1 MCIISIFS
9 KKVSYPQILVWKTLY
24 LLCKTTI
31 IYININSL
39 CAYVENFIPI
49 FFIIFFILKS
59 FFSYRIIEP
68 LNEANMV
75 ILSENDYLEVRLNS
89 LIADYDVDT
98 LSNLYQPIIG
108 YSALAVYFS
117 LWAEAK
123 NQRITRIC
131 SHSQLFNRL
140 QMAPGDF
147 ISARKHLEAVGLLKT
162 VLEKNDNTRIYH
174 YNLFAPKTP
183 FAFFDD
189 VLLFGMLIK
198 ALGDV
203 DANRFKTIYHYQADG
218 QQGEDISSSFLDVFR
233 PDFNDP
239 AFEKAVSKDNAIGRR
254 SGKINSEFNY
264 DAFFNEL
271 SNISQIKSDAFT
283 KKDMKEI
290 ERLATLNGIGE
301 EEAALV
307 ISDIYNPLAG
317 KGKHIDF
324 QELTKIFQEH
334 SDYSY
339 LLTRKMNKNPNTI
352 SGSTELA
359 GKINI
364 METRSPKQFLT
375 LLQNGS
381 QPALSDLRIV
391 DDLSKKF
398 HLPNPVINVLVDYVL
413 SKNNNIL
420 SRALCEKIGASLAR
434 EGVTTTIDA
443 MNYLT
448 KVSKKTAKETSK
460 ARNEKTEEKQNIVKD
475 KKEDSQLNWDQL
487 LDDIDDGE
495 GGDDGKA

>member
-1 MCIISIFS
+1 
-9 KKVSYPQILVWKTLY
+9 
-24 LLCKTTI
+24 
-31 IYININSL
+31 
-39 CAYVENFIPI
+39 
-49 FFIIFFILKS
+49 
-59 FFSYRIIEP
+59 
-68 LNEANMV
+68 MV

-98 LSNLYQPIIG
+98 LTNLYQPIIG

-117 LWAEAK
+117 LWVEAK
-123 NQRITRIC
+123 NQKITHIC
-131 SHSQLFNRL
+131 SHSQIFNRL
-140 QMAPGDF
+140 QIAPGDF

-162 VLEKNDNTRIYH
+162 VLEKNTNSRIYH
-174 YNLFAPKTP
+174 YSLFAPKTP
-183 FAFFDD
+183 YAFFDD
-189 VLLFGMLIK
+189 ALLFGMLIK
-198 ALGDV
+198 TIGDV
-203 DANRFKTIYHYQADG
+203 DANRFKAIYHYQDEG
-218 QQGEDISSSFLDVFR
+218 QSGEDISSSFLDVYR

-239 AFEKAVSKDNAIGRR
+239 AFEKALYKDNAIGRR

-264 DAFFNEL
+264 DAFFNYL
-271 SNISQIKSDAFT
+271 SEISQITPEAFT

-290 ERLATLNGIGE
+290 ERLATLNGISE
-301 EEAALV
+301 QEAAAV
-307 ISDIYNPLAG
+307 VSDIYKPSLG
-317 KGKHIDF
+317 KGKHIDY

-339 LLTRKMNKNPNTI
+339 LLNKKINKNPNMV

-364 METRSPKQFLT
+364 METRSPKQFLA

-381 QPALSDLRIV
+381 QPAISDLKIV

-413 SKNNNIL
+413 MKNNNIL

-434 EGVTTTIDA
+434 EGVSTTIDA

-448 KVSKKTAKETSK
+448 RVNKKTVKETSK
-460 ARNEKTEEKQNIVKD
+460 SKSEEVNEKQNITSEN
-475 KKEDSQLNWDQL
+475 KEEQPVNWDQL
-487 LDDIDDGE
+487 LDDIDNGE

>member
-1 MCIISIFS
+1 
-9 KKVSYPQILVWKTLY
+9 
-24 LLCKTTI
+24 
-31 IYININSL
+31 
-39 CAYVENFIPI
+39 
-49 FFIIFFILKS
+49 
-59 FFSYRIIEP
+59 
-68 LNEANMV
+68 MV

-108 YSALAVYFS
+108 YAALAVYFS

-123 NQRITRIC
+123 NQRITHIC
-131 SHSQLFNRL
+131 SHNQLFNRL
-140 QMAPGDF
+140 QIAPGDF

-162 VLEKNDNTRIYH
+162 VLEKNENSRIYH

-183 FAFFDD
+183 YAFFDD
-189 VLLFGMLIK
+189 ALLFGMLIK

-203 DANRFKTIYHYQADG
+203 DANRFKTIYHYQAEG
-218 QQGEDISSSFLDVFR
+218 QEGEDISSSFLDVFR

-239 AFEKAVSKDNAIGRR
+239 AFEKAIAKDNAIGRR

-264 DAFFNEL
+264 DLFFSQL
-271 SNISQIKSDAFT
+271 SEISQIKPDAFT

-307 ISDIYNPLAG
+307 VNDIYDPNAG
-317 KGKHIDF
+317 KGKHIDYA
-324 QELTKIFQEH
+324 QLTKIFQEH

-339 LLTRKMNKNPNTI
+339 LLNRKLNKNPNMV
-352 SGSTELA
+352 SGSSELA
-359 GKINI
+359 SKINI
-364 METRSPKQFLT
+364 METRSPKQFLM

-381 QPALSDLRIV
+381 QPAMSDLKIV
-391 DDLSKKF
+391 DELSKNF

-434 EGVTTTIDA
+434 EGVTTAIDA
-443 MNYLT
+443 MNYLV
-448 KVSKKTAKETSK
+448 KASKKTTKESSK
-460 ARNEKTEEKQNIVKD
+460 ARSETKEEKQNINEHKN
-475 KKEDSQLNWDQL
+475 EEETLNWDQL